1 MSGYAG
7 RLGVCSWSLMPA
19 DAGEL
24 VRCMSQLGLSKVQLA
39 LVPVV
44 EQPGKWGGVG
54 DKLRGAGVEIVSGML
69 ATIGEDY
76 SSLDAIRRTGGIVP
90 DEHWPANRELARKV
104 ADTAAAMGIPIVSF
118 HAGFIPHDRADS
130 DFAKLRD
137 RLRTLADL
145 YADAG
150 LRLLLETG
158 QETAD
163 DLLAFLDAV
172 DKPNVAVNFDPAN
185 MILYDKGD
193 PIAALRKLVDCVE
206 QVHIKDAVRTR
217 TPGQWGSEMVV
228 GDGEVDWPA
237 FLRVLDHAGY
247 DGKLVI
253 EREAGDD
260 RNADI
265 RTAARFISNL
275 NDE

>member
-1 MSGYAG
+1 
-7 RLGVCSWSLMPA
+7 MPA

-185 MILYDKGD
+185 MILYGMGD
-193 PIAALRKLVDCVE
+193 PVKAIRRLAPWVRQVHVKDALPPGTPGTWGTEVPAGQGAVDWEGLFEAALGLDPPV
-206 QVHIKDAVRTR
+206 
-217 TPGQWGSEMVV
+217 
-228 GDGEVDWPA
+228 A
-237 FLRVLDHAGY
+237 F
-247 DGKLVI
+247 VI
-253 EREAGDD
+253 EREAGTRHEPDV
-260 RNADI
+260 I
-265 RTAARFISNL
+265 AARELI
-275 NDE
+275 ETHAARRVVG